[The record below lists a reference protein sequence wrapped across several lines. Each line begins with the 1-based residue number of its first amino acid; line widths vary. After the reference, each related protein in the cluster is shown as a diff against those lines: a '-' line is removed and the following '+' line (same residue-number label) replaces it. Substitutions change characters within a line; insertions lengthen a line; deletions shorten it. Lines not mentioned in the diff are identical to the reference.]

1 MTMKREDVMWDF
13 ILENNLCSEE
23 ALRLGTQLKG
33 YSEEALNLI
42 INCLT
47 EYHDIE
53 QIYAC
58 EKENFYFSDAVIE
71 EFELEEQDEECEE
84 V

>member
-1 MTMKREDVMWDF
+1 MTMKREDVMYDF
-13 ILENNLCSEE
+13 ILENELCSEE
-23 ALRLGTQLKG
+23 ALRLAIHMNG
-33 YSEEALNLI
+33 YNEDTLNLV

-58 EKENFYFSDAVIE
+58 EKENFYFSDEVIE

>member
-1 MTMKREDVMWDF
+1 MTMKREDIMWDF

-23 ALRLGTQLKG
+23 TLRLGTQLKG
-33 YSEEALNLI
+33 YNEEALNLI

-53 QIYAC
+53 QLYAC
-58 EKENFYFSDAVIE
+58 ERENFYFSDEVIE
-71 EFELEEQDEECEE
+71 EFELEEQEDEEE
-84 V
+84 